1 MNSTRTLQPALSP
14 AEAQA
19 LVSAIDALGVAWW
32 VKDEAGRY
40 LRLGAAAQTLLALD
54 ADQALGRRD
63 AQLMPAASAEA
74 LAIIEAQSLELGSV
88 QQTEQ
93 AIDVGGV
100 RRHLACAVV
109 KLNPTEPAREASLG
123 VWLDRSALRGRETEL
138 RAVLAQLE
146 AQQHAQRELRAAA
159 DSAAARGAARV
170 VAREAFEE
178 QLAREIDLSL
188 REHREFAVVLIG
200 IDAAGAALAG
210 DRDARSR
217 VVEVFDGM
225 LRSNTRAM
233 DVPSRQGEEDFAL
246 LLSGVGLATAHSRM
260 EGLRRQCAAEV
271 VARRG
276 DALHFTVSMG
286 VASYP
291 HTSQTR
297 AGLLGAAQTALDQ
310 ARERGGNQVALASI
324 AFGAHEP
331 GTDEGEDL
339 KP

>member
-1 MNSTRTLQPALSP
+1 MNSTRTVEAALT
-14 AEAQA
+14 AIEADA
-19 LVSAIDALGVAWW
+19 LVAALDALAVAWW

-40 LRLGAAAQTLLALD
+40 LRLGTAAAALLG
-54 ADQALGRRD
+54 ADIDEVIGQRD

-74 LAIIEAQSLELGSV
+74 LASLEAQAMRHEGV
-88 QQTEQ
+88 QHSEQ
-93 AIDVGGV
+93 VVDLAGV
-100 RRHLACAVV
+100 RCDLACAVV
-109 KLNPTEPAREASLG
+109 RLHPAAPSHEALLG
-123 VWLDRSALRGRETEL
+123 VWLDRSALRGREAEL

-146 AQQHAQRELRAAA
+146 AQQHAQRELRAEA

-170 VAREAFEE
+170 VARDAFEE
-178 QLAREIDLSL
+178 QLAREIDLSM

-200 IDAAGAALAG
+200 IDVAASVVG

-217 VVEVFDGM
+217 IVEVFDGM

-233 DVPSRQGEEDFAL
+233 DVPSRQNGEGFAL

-260 EGLRRQCAAEV
+260 EGLRRQCATQV

-276 DALHFTVSMG
+276 EALHFTVSMG

-297 AGLLGAAQTALDQ
+297 AGLLGAAQSALDQ
-310 ARERGGNQVALASI
+310 ACERGGNQVVLASI
-324 AFGAHEP
+324 AFASTVSPEFRP
-331 GTDEGEDL
+331 
-339 KP
+339 